1 MKCRAMQKKW
11 LTAMLAAGMVLLAG
25 GLIWAYGVGAA
36 DGLPMRMAGFL
47 SGLGGALAA
56 IGGGCLLLNRIRG
69 ERRTRESALH
79 MEDERGLAVAYK
91 AQNAAAI
98 AETRTKGRHPRAIAA
113 CEGSATA
120 KNHARKTIPFF
131 VHWFTRIARSHMPMR
146 ALTSA
151 SPSG

>member
-1 MKCRAMQKKW
+1 MQKKW

-56 IGGGCLLLNRIRG
+56 IGGGCLLLNRVRG
-69 ERRTRESALH
+69 ERRTRENALH
-79 MEDERGLAVAYK
+79 MEDERGLMVAYK

-98 AETRTKGRHPRAIAA
+98 AAVLAIVAMTVTALVRGDHVYMMMGSAA
-113 CEGSATA
+113 CCLVALVKIIA
-120 KNHARKTIPFF
+120 WYAYDKT
-131 VHWFTRIARSHMPMR
+131 M
-146 ALTSA
+146 
-151 SPSG
+151 

>member
-69 ERRTRESALH
+69 ERRTRENALH
-79 MEDERGLAVAYK
+79 MEDERGLMVAYK

-98 AETRTKGRHPRAIAA
+98 AAVLAIVAMTVTALVRGDHVYMMMGSAA
-113 CEGSATA
+113 CCLVALVKIIA
-120 KNHARKTIPFF
+120 WYAYDKT
-131 VHWFTRIARSHMPMR
+131 M
-146 ALTSA
+146 
-151 SPSG
+151 